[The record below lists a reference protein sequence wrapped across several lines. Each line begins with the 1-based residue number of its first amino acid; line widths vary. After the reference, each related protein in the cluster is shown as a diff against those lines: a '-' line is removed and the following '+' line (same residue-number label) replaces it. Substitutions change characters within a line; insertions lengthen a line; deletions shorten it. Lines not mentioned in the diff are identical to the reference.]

1 MARQPDDEP
10 FAFEPTQAVGG
21 LPAGVR
27 VAQQGGDGPDQGRVV
42 EPDEQ
47 AAPEAQAERLGV
59 AVAALPAILEWIP
72 QTADLADQSG
82 GSLLGYVRDVGCAG
96 QL

>member
-1 MARQPDDEP
+1 MYGQP
-10 FAFEPTQAVGG
+10 
-21 LPAGVR
+21 
-27 VAQQGGDGPDQGRVV
+27 QQGGDGPDQGGVV

-47 AAPEAQAERLGV
+47 AAPEAEAERLGV
-59 AVAALPAILEWIP
+59 VVAALPAIVEWIQ

-96 QL
+96 QLLP